1 MPDTY
6 DAPAYPE
13 ARSDDNDDHHFPF
26 AHAAVQG
33 FSQKLDKLQEELA
46 NLTREANNYT
56 NLLKNKKG
64 VDDKIRR
71 MEEKVESLAREL
83 AQDSDRK
90 KDAMRQKLRETTQ
103 EYIAGITS
111 SADKMAT
118 AIKVRRRPC
127 NW

>member
-1 MPDTY
+1 MPDPLY
-6 DAPAYPE
+6 APADPE
-13 ARSDDNDDHHFPF
+13 ARSDDGDDHHFSV

-46 NLTREANNYT
+46 NLTREATNYSG
-56 NLLKNKKG
+56 LLKNKKG

-90 KDAMRQKLRETTQ
+90 KDVMRQKLREATQ

-111 SADKMAT
+111 SADKLAI
-118 AIKVRRRPC
+118 AIKVRHRL
-127 NW
+127 